1 MSTTTG
7 STHTLKQGDRSPIGA
22 RLIEADGTPANLT
35 GRTVRIHIRRR
46 NTGPVLIDA
55 LATIAAALTGDVTW
69 TPGVGET
76 ETLAGLYDV
85 EWETTLADGR
95 QITYPNRGYDTL
107 RVDADLA

>member
-1 MSTTTG
+1 MSTTKN
-7 STHTLKQGDRSPIGA
+7 SDYYLKQGDRSTIGT

-46 NTGPVLIDA
+46 GTGAILIDA
-55 LATIAAALTGDVTW
+55 AATVTAAATGDVTW

-107 RVDADLA
+107 HVDADLA